1 MARSGQ
7 IWSDLVDLAGNV
19 QIWQET
25 VDLAGNGRFGRKR
38 SILLKSVI
46 FDMLCAS
53 QIIFGKIYPLEVLF
67 RFRLFVLCYSNLSSK
82 TFTFPLFKVLS
93 QNLSF
98 KRIVHSR
105 DVTRVPLLL
114 DGMCERP
121 RVTHRRRSEDLRVV
135 VTTGIYR

>member
-1 MARSGQ
+1 
-7 IWSDLVDLAGNV
+7 
-19 QIWQET
+19 
-25 VDLAGNGRFGRKR
+25 
-38 SILLKSVI
+38 
-46 FDMLCAS
+46 
-53 QIIFGKIYPLEVLF
+53 VLF
-67 RFRLFVLCYSNLSSK
+67 RGVFQLRADPYFDSK

-93 QNLSF
+93 APKPF